1 MTDIKTGTAE
11 VPGATLH
18 YETRGDGPVLLLI
31 PGGSGDAG
39 IFDVLAD
46 DLADQYTVV
55 SYDPRCF
62 SRSSADSA
70 PTGQQVEVHSADA
83 RRILDLVA
91 RPDEPIFVLGTSSG
105 AIAALELLAH
115 FPNPPELVVAH
126 EPPSVELLPD
136 AAEHR
141 AFFREVRETYLRDG
155 VAAAMAVM
163 AAGTSGGDA
172 PEPAEIPRTE
182 AMDRMVANMPIF
194 LEHVLTQ
201 FTGYV
206 PDLDALRSRSDRL
219 VLAAGRD
226 SAGQLLRRPA
236 EHIAQHTGAG
246 FAEFPGGHVGAT
258 ERPLEFAATVRR
270 VLDEHRAG
278 NSRT

>member
-1 MTDIKTGTAE
+1 MNDIRTGTAE

-18 YETRGDGPVLLLI
+18 YETRGTGPVLLLI

-39 IFDVLAD
+39 IFDEMAGELAD
-46 DLADQYTVV
+46 RYTVV

-62 SRSSADSA
+62 SRSRADSA
-70 PTGQQVEVHSADA
+70 PDGERVEVHSADA

-91 RPDEPIFVLGTSSG
+91 RPGEPTAVLGTSSG
-105 AIAALELLAH
+105 AIVALDLLAR
-115 FPNPPELVVAH
+115 FPDPPRLVIAH

-136 AAEHR
+136 AAQHR
-141 AFFREVRETYLRDG
+141 ALFREVRETYLRDG
-155 VAAAMAVM
+155 VAAAVGVM
-163 AAGTSGGDA
+163 AAGTSGGDNA
-172 PEPAEIPRTE
+172 PEPAEPPRHTE
-182 AMDRMVANMPIF
+182 AMDRMVANMPAF
-194 LEHVLTQ
+194 LEHVLAQ
-201 FTGYV
+201 FTAYV
-206 PDLDALRSRSDRL
+206 PDLDALSSRADRL

-258 ERPLEFAATVRR
+258 EHPAEFAAALHRT
-270 VLDEHRAG
+270 LDVQ
-278 NSRT
+278 RTR